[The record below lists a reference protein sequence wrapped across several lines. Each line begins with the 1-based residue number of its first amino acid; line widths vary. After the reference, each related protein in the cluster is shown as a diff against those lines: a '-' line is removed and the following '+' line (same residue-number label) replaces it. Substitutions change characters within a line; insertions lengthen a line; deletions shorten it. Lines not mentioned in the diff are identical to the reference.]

1 MCGIGGIVY
10 RPGAAP
16 RDNATLERFARAL
29 AHRGPNGI
37 KIERL
42 GRTDLIHTRLSI
54 IDLEGGDQPIHTGPA
69 AMIANGEIYNDPDI
83 RVDIGNDHYTTGSDC
98 ESALRL
104 WQRDHI
110 GFPLRLRGMYAIA
123 IFDSAKDTLV
133 LTRDPFGIK
142 PLYITELFDGIA
154 FASEPAALVAAGL
167 VPPEIDPISR
177 SQLLELQFVTG
188 SSTIFS
194 GISRV
199 LPGETLHIKAGHIDN
214 RSRQSPLPPGPVEV
228 ISEAAALARLDTAL
242 MDSVRVHERAD
253 VPFGLFLSGGIDSS
267 TVLAAMS
274 RLRREAGQGSPLL
287 TWTATFDTDN
297 VANESEQAARLAKAT
312 GAVHEVVH
320 VTREDFWSHLPA
332 IVGCVDDPVADYAIV
347 PTWLL
352 ARRARESATVVL
364 SGEGGDE
371 LFAGYGRYRRALR
384 PWWRGGRTM
393 RRHGIFDGLDILRP
407 DPAHWRDDLTNTER
421 SITGAPTRLAAL
433 QAADI
438 AEWLPNDLLLK
449 LDRCLM
455 DHGLEGRTPLLDPVI
470 AEAVWR
476 LPDNL
481 RIRNGK
487 GKYLLRR
494 WLERELP
501 VSDPFAPKKGFTVP
515 VGEWIAQAGPRLG
528 PLVASQISIAAIADP
543 DRVRSLFCNAATRKT
558 GPAAWTLLFYA
569 LWHRVHLEGADRNG
583 DVFETLMPG

>member
-10 RPGAAP
+10 KPGATL
-16 RDNATLERFARAL
+16 RDDATLARFASAL
-29 AHRGPNGI
+29 AHRGPDGI

-42 GRTDLIHTRLSI
+42 GRADLIHARLSI
-54 IDLEGGDQPIHTGPA
+54 IDLEGGDQPIHAGPA
-69 AMIANGEIYNDPDI
+69 AMIANGEIYNDPVI
-83 RVDIGNDHYTTGSDC
+83 RTKIGNDHYTTGSDC

-104 WQRDHI
+104 WQRDTRDFALH
-110 GFPLRLRGMYAIA
+110 LRGMYAIA
-123 IFDSAKDTLV
+123 IYDADHDTLV

-142 PLYITELFDGIA
+142 PLYIAELTDGIA
-154 FASEPAALVAAGL
+154 FASEAAPLIAAGL
-167 VPPEIDPISR
+167 VPPGIDTVKR
-177 SQLLELQFVTG
+177 AELLQLQFTTG
-188 SSTIFS
+188 SPTIFP
-194 GISRV
+194 GITRL
-199 LPGETLHIKAGHIDN
+199 LPGENLHIQSGSITN
-214 RSRQSPLPPGPVEV
+214 RTRQSPLPAGPVEQ
-228 ISEAAALARLDTAL
+228 IDEETALTRLDSAL

-274 RLRREAGQGSPLL
+274 RLRREAGQGAPLL
-287 TWTATFDTDN
+287 AWTATFDTN
-297 VANESEQAARLAKAT
+297 NIANESEHAARLAKAA
-312 GAVHEVVH
+312 GAIHEIVH
-320 VTREDFWSHLPA
+320 VTREDFWRHLPA
-332 IVGCVDDPVADYAIV
+332 IAGCMDDPVADYAII

-384 PWWRGGRTM
+384 PWWRGGRKM
-393 RRHGIFDGLDILRP
+393 RHKGIFDGLDILRP
-407 DPAHWRDDLTNTER
+407 EPTHWRTGLATTER
-421 SITGAPTRLAAL
+421 SIINAPTRLAAL

-455 DHGLEGRTPLLDPVI
+455 DHGLEGRTPLLDP
-470 AEAVWR
+470 AVASAIWR
-476 LPDNL
+476 LPDTL
-481 RIRNGK
+481 RIRDGK

-501 VSDPFAPKKGFTVP
+501 DSHPFAPKQGFTVP
-515 VGEWIAQAGPRLG
+515 VGEWIAQESARLA
-528 PLVASQISIAAIADP
+528 PLIASQPSIAAIADP
-543 DRVRSLFCNAATRKT
+543 DRVRSLFRDVHTRKT

-569 LWHRVHLEGADRNG
+569 LWHRIHLEGADRNG
-583 DVFETLMPG
+583 DVFETLSSR